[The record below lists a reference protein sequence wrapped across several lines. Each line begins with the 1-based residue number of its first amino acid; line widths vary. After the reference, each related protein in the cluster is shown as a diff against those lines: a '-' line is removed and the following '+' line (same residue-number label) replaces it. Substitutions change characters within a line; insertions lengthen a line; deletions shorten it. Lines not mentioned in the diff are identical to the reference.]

1 MSKIIMFDMDG
12 TLLDLAFD
20 DLIWNECLPMRHAQ
34 IHQIPLAESKKKL
47 YQFYQSHRH
56 TLVWYSSTYW
66 TKTVGVDVLKL
77 QQEFQSKIQARSGCL
92 ELLQQLKELG
102 YTCWLVTNADRPS
115 LRLKLDN
122 IAIEH
127 FFDVII
133 SSEQVGYAKEDINFW
148 KELQR
153 LHSFNPDE
161 TIFIDDTT
169 PVLKTA
175 EKFGIKHLFTISQP
189 SSLNVIRQHQELEYK
204 ALDRLTELLSILNQI
219 DRKDNDVKIA

>member
-20 DLIWNECLPMRHAQ
+20 DFIWNECLPERHAKT
-34 IHQIPLAESKKKL
+34 HQLPLSESKEKL

-77 QQEFQSKIQARSGCL
+77 QQEFQSKIQARSGCI
-92 ELLQQLKELG
+92 ELLQQLKGQG
-102 YTCWLVTNADRPS
+102 YICWLVTNADRAS

-148 KELQR
+148 QELQR
-153 LHSFNPDE
+153 LHPFNPDE
-161 TIFIDDTT
+161 TIFIDDTA

-175 EKFGIKHLFTISQP
+175 EKFGIQHLFTISQP
-189 SSLNVIRQHQELEYK
+189 SSLKDIKQHQDLEFK
-204 ALDRLTELLSILNQI
+204 ALDRLTELLSILNEI

>member
-20 DLIWNECLPMRHAQ
+20 DFIWNECLPERHAKINQ
-34 IHQIPLAESKKKL
+34 LPLSESKEKL

-77 QQEFQSKIQARSGCL
+77 QQEFQSKIQARSGCIK
-92 ELLQQLKELG
+92 LLQQLKEQG
-102 YTCWLVTNADRPS
+102 YICWLVTNADRAS

-148 KELQR
+148 QELQR
-153 LHSFNPDE
+153 LHPFNLDE
-161 TIFIDDTT
+161 TIFIDDTA

-175 EKFGIKHLFTISQP
+175 EKFGIQHLFTISQP
-189 SSLNVIRQHQELEYK
+189 SSLKDIKQHQDLEFK
-204 ALDRLTELLSILNQI
+204 ALDRLTELLSILNEI